1 MSSEGP
7 AGAGGPLNKGG
18 PRGPA
23 GGPRGPAGAGGPRGP
38 AGGPRGPAGAGGPR
52 GPLSTGGPAGA
63 GGPLSTGGPTG
74 PPRPIGVPRPPMV
87 SSYLISCEDRNKHI
101 YTKYKNKLENINK
114 NEINLFDLI
123 ARLYNKFFEKNIKEE
138 YKSKFNKEIKDCVLF
153 NSMKILIELGGFD
166 RYYEISKIK
175 TELID
180 EIKDEIIYRSD
191 KDSKEKINFDK
202 INNIYKSS
210 EDIFILKKNKILLID
225 GLNIISKKVILILL
239 LYFVIINR
247 LKPIYKDNIIECIEN
262 INANKQPKYENLII
276 LLTQIFPLFLDT
288 FNVLREYNIIIV
300 YNGNVDDINLIDLQ
314 ALKNTHKTP
323 QSQTSQLSQS
333 TPQSQTSQLSQTSPL
348 SQSTPLSQ
356 TTQQSPRFPQIQ
368 ESEYGLMSYN
378 IVAVSVLCVGKNSKT
393 SERNQHCHKIF
404 NNGAHNNEV
413 DDLTI
418 NLLYKIYSNLYKN
431 DSELYEVKIW
441 SRDKYN
447 YIDRGVDDNDI
458 YLKIRILQ
466 NPRMRNN
473 EIYFN
478 DKYDKFVSLQIA
490 ENKYIFDDA
499 IIEALNRKIE
509 SRK

>member
-1 MSSEGP
+1 MSSDGP

-18 PRGPA
+18 PRGPLNK
-23 GGPRGPAGAGGPRGP
+23 GGPRGPLSTGGPRGP
-38 AGGPRGPAGAGGPR
+38 LSTGGPR

-63 GGPLSTGGPTG
+63 GGPVGA
-74 PPRPIGVPRPPMV
+74 PRPIGVPRLPMV
-87 SSYLISCEDRNKHI
+87 SSYLISCEDRNKNI
-101 YTKYKNKLENINK
+101 YTEYKNKLENINK
-114 NEINLFDLI
+114 NGINLFDLI
-123 ARLYNKFFEKNIKEE
+123 SRLYNDFFETNIKDA

-153 NSMKILIELGGFD
+153 NSMKILIELGGFN
-166 RYYEISKIK
+166 YHYEISKIK

-180 EIKDEIIYRSD
+180 EIKDKIIYRSD
-191 KDSKEKINFDK
+191 EDSKEQINFDM
-202 INNIYKSS
+202 INNIYKKS
-210 EDIFILKKNKILLID
+210 EDIFILKRNKILLID

-239 LYFVIINR
+239 LYFVRINR
-247 LKPIYKDNIIECIEN
+247 LKPIYEANIMDCIKN
-262 INANKQPKYENLII
+262 INSNKQPKYENLII

-300 YNGNVDDINLIDLQ
+300 YNGNVDYINLIDLQ
-314 ALKNTHKTP
+314 ALKNTHQTP
-323 QSQTSQLSQS
+323 QSQTSQLSQTS
-333 TPQSQTSQLSQTSPL
+333 PQSQTSPL

-368 ESEYGLMSYN
+368 ESEDGLMSYN
-378 IVAVSVLCVGKNSKT
+378 IVAVSVLCVGKNSK
-393 SERNQHCHKIF
+393 SINQHCHKIF

-418 NLLYKIYSNLYKN
+418 NLLYKIYSNLYTN
-431 DSELYEVKIW
+431 DGEPYEVKIW

-447 YIDRGVDDNDI
+447 YIDRGFDDSDI

-478 DKYDKFVSLQIA
+478 DKYDKFVSLKIA

-499 IIEALNRKIE
+499 IITHFDPDMA